1 MAENNKQAIREI
13 PKHDIHVKAS
23 TEDRSLIKELGKSA
37 MEEVIIP
44 KSRDTMRN
52 MSSDIINMFAEVLRN
67 IVDGFL
73 YPDGNVPSRKSSQ
86 SSGYYTGTT
95 NYQSFSRP
103 IGQYQ
108 PSNQKGRDVIGQR
121 SGNEVK
127 YVWVE
132 TEEKAKQIVGALKE
146 DIDNYNKAKVASLYE
161 MIGERTTFADFK
173 YGWTDSNAI
182 GYYYDSS
189 RRGNEYKWFID
200 LPKPVDIT
208 NI

>member
-1 MAENNKQAIREI
+1 MAEQNKNAIREI

-23 TEDRSLIKELGKSA
+23 TEDRSLVRELGKSA

-44 KSRDTMRN
+44 KSKETMRN
-52 MSSDIINMFAEVLRN
+52 MSSDIINMFAEALRSL
-67 IVDGFL
+67 VDGIL
-73 YPDGNVPSRKSSQ
+73 YPNGGVPSRRNNQ
-86 SSGYYTGTT
+86 GTYTGTT
-95 NYQSFSRP
+95 NYTSYSRP

-108 PSNQKGRDVIGQR
+108 SSTQRGRDIIGQR

-146 DIDNYNKAKVASLYE
+146 DIDNYGKAKVASLYE

-173 YGWTDSNAI
+173 FGWTDPSTV